1 MAEKKQLRPSGL
13 WPSLITPEMT
23 GKLLEFSELIWNES
37 GCLYWKERTSN
48 QSGIIRYCQD
58 QDNPE
63 YLTPEINVGGGIGY
77 GGGSFTVEGNTVLL
91 VEKNSN
97 QLFLISNEKKQP
109 KKLLDRCLK
118 LQPPG
123 YILRGNTW
131 LLSTQMAPPILLK

>member
-1 MAEKKQLRPSGL
+1 MAEKKQLRPFGL

-23 GKLLEFSELIWNES
+23 GKLLEFSELIWNEC

-48 QSGIIRYCQD
+48 QSGIFRYCQD
-58 QDNPE
+58 QDNLE

-109 KKLLDRCLK
+109 KK
-118 LQPPG
+118 
-123 YILRGNTW
+123 NT
-131 LLSTQMAPPILLK
+131 